1 MAVNKEHKEF
11 FQVDFGE
18 GWERLPGYPEGI
30 EIKILAGSI
39 DLNNKSGGYTRMVR
53 FQPGAYTTEPF
64 EHDHW
69 EEVYVLDGDLIA
81 NSNPDGT
88 GGEAF
93 GKGTYCCRP
102 PGASHGPFR
111 SEGGGLLLETH
122 YYDPQ

>member
-11 FQVDFGE
+11 FQVDFGA

-30 EIKILAGSI
+30 EIKILSGSI
-39 DLNNKSGGYTRMVR
+39 DLKNKSGGYTRIVR
-53 FQPGAYTTEPF
+53 FAPGAYTTEPF
-64 EHDHW
+64 QHDHW
-69 EEVYVLDGDLIA
+69 EEVYVLEGDLVA
-81 NSNPDGT
+81 GSNPDGT

-102 PGASHGPFR
+102 PGAPHGPFR
-111 SEGGGLLLETH
+111 SEGGYLLLETH

>member
-69 EEVYVLDGDLIA
+69 EEV
-81 NSNPDGT
+81 
-88 GGEAF
+88 
-93 GKGTYCCRP
+93 
-102 PGASHGPFR
+102 
-111 SEGGGLLLETH
+111 
-122 YYDPQ
+122 

>member
-1 MAVNKEHKEF
+1 MGRAMAVNMEHKEF

-18 GWERLPGYPEGI
+18 GWERLPGYPEGTK
-30 EIKILAGSI
+30 IKILAGSI
-39 DLNNKSGGYTRMVR
+39 DQNNKSGG
-53 FQPGAYTTEPF
+53 YTTEPF
-64 EHDHW
+64 EHDYW
-69 EEVYVLDGDLIA
+69 EEVYVLDGDLIT

-102 PGASHGPFR
+102 PGASHGSFR
-111 SEGGGLLLETH
+111 SEGGSLLLESH